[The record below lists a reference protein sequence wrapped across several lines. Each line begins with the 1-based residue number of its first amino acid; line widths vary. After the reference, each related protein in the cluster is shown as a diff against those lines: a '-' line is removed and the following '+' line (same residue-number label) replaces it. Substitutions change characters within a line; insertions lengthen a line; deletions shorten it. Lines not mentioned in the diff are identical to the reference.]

1 MKFSIILFIGLIC
14 LALSKPIYDT
24 KKSYVTPVTK
34 INVDK

>member
-1 MKFSIILFIGLIC
+1 MKLSVLIFIGLLC
-14 LALSKPIYDT
+14 LVYTKSIYDT